1 MARDVADLDGG
12 AARAASIMVTNIC
25 TNERAS
31 RGSDGLSANIKHS
44 VAVVHEVKGLAE
56 HDASGVSKITPNGV
70 PKSKIALHTVIGRNS
85 RRRKGLKPSRRLS
98 ETTGPQSPNAFRIA
112 FPTAEVT
119 KRGASCKTAAPV
131 STHRAPTPRRY
142 RSVTDAVHTL
152 P

>member
-56 HDASGVSKITPNGV
+56 HDASGVMK
-70 PKSKIALHTVIGRNS
+70 
-85 RRRKGLKPSRRLS
+85 
-98 ETTGPQSPNAFRIA
+98 
-112 FPTAEVT
+112 
-119 KRGASCKTAAPV
+119 
-131 STHRAPTPRRY
+131 PRRM
-142 RSVTDAVHTL
+142 A
-152 P
+152 